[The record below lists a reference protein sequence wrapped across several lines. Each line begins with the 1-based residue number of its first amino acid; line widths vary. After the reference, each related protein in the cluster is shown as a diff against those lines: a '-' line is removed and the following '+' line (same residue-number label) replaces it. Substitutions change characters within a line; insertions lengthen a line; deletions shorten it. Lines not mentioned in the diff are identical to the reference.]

1 MKLDTQKRIAADVLK
16 CSAKRVRFEPEALES
31 ISEAITKEDIR
42 VLIKDGAISKKP
54 VRGQS
59 RVRANKRLEQKRKG
73 RRSGAGTHKGKKT
86 ARLPS
91 KEDWMNRVRAQ
102 RKLLK
107 ELKAEGTISTQDY
120 RDLYAKSKG
129 GFFRSRRHINLYIDE
144 HNMRQE
150 DNE

>member
-16 CSAKRVRFEPEALES
+16 CSTKRVVFDTEALES

-42 VLIKDGAISKKP
+42 VLIKDGAIRKKP
-54 VRGQS
+54 VQGQS

-73 RRSGAGTHKGKKT
+73 RRSGPGTHKGKKT

-91 KEDWMNRVRAQ
+91 KEDWMSRVRAQ

-107 ELKAEGTISTQDY
+107 QLKEDGVISTQDY
-120 RDLYAKSKG
+120 RDLYGKSKG

-144 HNMRQE
+144 HNMRK

>member
-16 CSAKRVRFEPEALES
+16 CSTKRVRFDPEALES

-42 VLIKDGAISKKP
+42 VLIKDGAIQKQP
-54 VRGQS
+54 VKGQS
-59 RVRANKRLEQKRKG
+59 RVRANKRLVQKRKG
-73 RRSGAGTHKGKKT
+73 RRSGPGSHKGKKT

-91 KEDWMNRVRAQ
+91 KKDWMNRVRAQ
-102 RKLLK
+102 RNLLK
-107 ELKAEGTISTQDY
+107 DLRESGEISRKDY

-129 GFFRSRRHINLYIDE
+129 GFFRSRRHINLFIDE
-144 HNMRQE
+144 HNMRQ